1 MSAPPKGGEEN
12 DTTMDLL
19 HFKDDENWLGYLVGG
34 QPDNLDL
41 GLSENMEVFDVG
53 GGIWW
58 VARPFNVGFMN
69 MMKKNTNLMI
79 FGWQQLFGGLLV
91 CMCPHKWTFLRSWIL
106 FPFAFKQWKHFVD
119 QS

>member
-53 GGIWW
+53 GGI
-58 VARPFNVGFMN
+58 
-69 MMKKNTNLMI
+69 
-79 FGWQQLFGGLLV
+79 
-91 CMCPHKWTFLRSWIL
+91 
-106 FPFAFKQWKHFVD
+106 
-119 QS
+119 